1 LVISSGIQYQSNII
15 IIAWNGIDEPLK
27 HIAFDAVP
35 AFSIILFN
43 YSGNGAISQLPDGK
57 YISECI
63 SVKTEFKGVLM
74 LEVCNFVKDID
85 YTYIGL
91 LDDDQSI
98 SVLSLN
104 KLLDIATKYKLDVFQ
119 PAVSSD
125 SYYSHAMFLQKNGH
139 LQESVY
145 WVEIMSPFLRKEI
158 FESGESFYRS
168 NISSY
173 GVDRYLFPYLQKKLN
188 RCKTALVHEVC
199 VRHLKPVTD
208 GKKKFSNGLDA
219 RQEGELIRK
228 KILALIQSD
237 GLDFSEKALRE
248 VYEVGQIRWQ
258 KWKYD
263 LKRYLGI

>member
-1 LVISSGIQYQSNII
+1 M
-15 IIAWNGIDEPLK
+15 
-27 HIAFDAVP
+27 P

-43 YSGNGAISQLPDGK
+43 YSGNNSVSQLPDGK

-74 LEVCNFVKDID
+74 FEVCKYVKDID

-91 LDDDQSI
+91 LDDDQAI
-98 SVLSLN
+98 SVSSLN
-104 KLLDIATKYKLDVFQ
+104 RLLDIATENNLDVFQ
-119 PAVSSD
+119 PSVSAD
-125 SYYSHAMFLQKNGH
+125 SYFSHAMFVQKNGH
-139 LQESVY
+139 LPEPVY

-158 FESGESFYRS
+158 FESGEEFYRS

-188 RCKTALVHEVC
+188 RSNAALIHEVSI
-199 VRHLKPVTD
+199 RHLKPVTD
-208 GKKKFSNGLDA
+208 GNKKFSNGLDA

-228 KILALIQSD
+228 KVFDLIQSD
-237 GLDFSEKALRE
+237 GLDFSEKSLRE
-248 VYEVGQIRWQ
+248 VYEVGQIRWK

-263 LKRYLGI
+263 LKRYLGF

>member
-1 LVISSGIQYQSNII
+1 M
-15 IIAWNGIDEPLK
+15 DEPLK

-43 YSGNGAISQLPDGK
+43 YSGNGAAPMLPEGK
-57 YISECI
+57 LTSECI
-63 SVKTEFKGVLM
+63 SIKTEFKGVLM
-74 LEVCNFVKDID
+74 LEVCKYVKAID

-91 LDDDQSI
+91 LDDDQAISI
-98 SVLSLN
+98 SSLN
-104 KLLDIATKYKLDVFQ
+104 RLLEIANENALDVFQ
-119 PAVSSD
+119 PSVSPD
-125 SYYSHAMFLQKNGH
+125 SYFSHAMFLQKPGH
-139 LQESVY
+139 SPESVY
-145 WVEIMSPFLRKEI
+145 WLEIMSPFLRKEI

-173 GVDRYLFPYLQKKLN
+173 GIDRYLFPYLQKKLDRSN
-188 RCKTALVHEVC
+188 TILIHEVS
-199 VRHLKPVTD
+199 VTHLKPVTD

-228 KILALIQSD
+228 KVLDLIQSE
-237 GLDFSEKALRE
+237 GLDFSENALQE
-248 VYEVGQIRWQ
+248 IYEVGQIRWQ